1 MKPEECTHLIVKTLA
16 RTEKFLCAIAV
27 APTVVTEKWV
37 RDSIAAKKLLRG
49 SSVFSSLLFS
59 HSYPEYAHTFFFFFF
74 FFCAATNNYV
84 LADPANEKKWQFKL
98 ADALKRAKANKGH
111 LFAGKVF
118 YVTNKVPLDKKL
130 LKNIVLAHGG
140 QVSERAVLF
149 PLPNH

>member
-1 MKPEECTHLIVKTLA
+1 MG
-16 RTEKFLCAIAV
+16 R
-27 APTVVTEKWV
+27 
-37 RDSIAAKKLLRG
+37 
-49 SSVFSSLLFS
+49 LFS
-59 HSYPEYAHTFFFFFF
+59 ARSYSLTPILSTHTLFFFFFFFF